1 MKIFNTIIL
10 FSVTLLISGCS
21 LNSIDSTPKAV
32 KVEPFQKKYDN
43 TYSFN
48 INVKKGETLFDLIN
62 HLKSDNKKI
71 IIINKID
78 NNLKFEDSLLQMNH
92 EELTQYIKLKYGR
105 KILVRKYG
113 KNIFTFEEIK
123 SKSNNNLK
131 YIVTGSY
138 KLPNKKFKIKGK
150 FTYGEIFN
158 ILREQNINIK
168 LDLKDST
175 SFNYSAEAEDF
186 SGSIRSY
193 IDMLA
198 ASKHLFIIHNDNS
211 IVLRDLN
218 TVTYDLRLPKI
229 ALSPALTPGG
239 AGTVID
245 LNGVEATTA
254 GDGSINP
261 LEDLK
266 KQLDEMLSGEARY
279 SLNTTN
285 GTLSL
290 IGDYNSINKADKIVQ
305 DFHDIYGKSIKL
317 ELHIYQVSLKNENSF
332 GIDYSFLK
340 NELLGNTVS
349 NVVNLSTSLS
359 KSLTLD
365 TNGLSYSSNTGGI
378 LKTTDGTAVPAQA
391 QGLIFNYLN
400 QFGRAT
406 VLTKPMLGTINNLP
420 VRLDI
425 IDTIDYVASL
435 SQENTATTGQTV
447 STNVST
453 YAPEIKTIRT
463 GFSLV
468 LHPKVEG
475 DYINIAMK
483 SISSTLN
490 GLIPYKYGKDNESVI
505 YLKDVSAREF
515 HETVKVKEGEIA
527 IIGGYMYVKK
537 HSLKNGMPFTG
548 SEDQALDALTS
559 AKERSEEKIEIVI
572 TISAKVI

>member
-1 MKIFNTIIL
+1 MKMFNTIIL

-21 LNSIDSTPKAV
+21 FDSINPAPKAV
-32 KVEPFQKKYDN
+32 KVASFQKKYDN
-43 TYSFN
+43 TYSFK

-62 HLKSDNKKI
+62 NLKVDNEKI

-78 NNLKFEDSLLQMNH
+78 NDLMFEDNLPKMNH

-123 SKSNNNLK
+123 SKSNNNLTSIK
-131 YIVTGSY
+131 SGSY
-138 KLPNKKFKIKGK
+138 KLPNERFEVKGS

-158 ILREQNINIK
+158 ILREQDIDIK
-168 LDLKDST
+168 LDLKDSKN
-175 SFNYSAEAEDF
+175 FDYSAEAEDF
-186 SGSIRSY
+186 SGSIKSY

-198 ASKHLFIIHNDNS
+198 AAKHLFIIYKDNS

-239 AGTVID
+239 GNTV
-245 LNGVEATTA
+245 LNGSETSNL

-261 LEDLK
+261 LKDLK
-266 KQLDEMLSGEARY
+266 QQLDEMLTGEARY

-290 IGDYNSINKADKIVQ
+290 TGDYNAINKADKIVQ

-340 NELLGNTVS
+340 NELLGDTVS
-349 NVVNLSTSLS
+349 SVVDLTTNLS

-365 TNGLSYSSNTGGI
+365 TNGLSYNSSSGGI
-378 LKTTDGTAVPAQA
+378 LKTADGSAVPAQT

-435 SQENTATTGQTV
+435 SQQNTATTGQTV
-447 STNVST
+447 STNIST
-453 YAPEIKTIRT
+453 FTTEIKTIKT

-468 LHPKVEG
+468 LHPKIEG

-490 GLIPYKYGKDNESVI
+490 GLIPYKYGNENENVL
-505 YLKDVSAREF
+505 YLRDISAREF

-527 IIGGYMYVKK
+527 IIGGYMYEKK
-537 HSLKNGMPFTG
+537 HSLKNGLPFTG
-548 SEDQALDALTS
+548 AEDQALDVLTS
-559 AKERSEEKIEIVI
+559 AKERSKEKIEIVI